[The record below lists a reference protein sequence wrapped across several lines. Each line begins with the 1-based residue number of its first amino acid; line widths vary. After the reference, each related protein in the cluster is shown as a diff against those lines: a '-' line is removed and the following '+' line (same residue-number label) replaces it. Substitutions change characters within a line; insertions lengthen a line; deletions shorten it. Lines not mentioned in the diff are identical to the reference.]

1 MRGLKRVWQWG
12 PAVAYAGL
20 IFYLSAQSSFPVPG
34 RLWDFDKVIHFIE
47 YGVFAVLLMRAT
59 GSPPISL
66 LIAALYGV
74 SDELHQSFTP
84 GRDCSAFDA
93 LADCIGAGVVCGV
106 AVLRNL
112 TSRGKT

>member
-1 MRGLKRVWQWG
+1 VHGLKRVSQWG

-20 IFYLSAQSSFPVPG
+20 IFYLSSQSSFPVPG

-47 YGVFAVLLMRAT
+47 YGVFAVLLLRAT
-59 GSPPISL
+59 RSPLISL
-66 LIAALYGV
+66 LIAAAYGV

-93 LADCIGAGVVCGV
+93 LADCIGAGLVCGV
-106 AVLRNL
+106 AVLRNRKL
-112 TSRGKT
+112 RG